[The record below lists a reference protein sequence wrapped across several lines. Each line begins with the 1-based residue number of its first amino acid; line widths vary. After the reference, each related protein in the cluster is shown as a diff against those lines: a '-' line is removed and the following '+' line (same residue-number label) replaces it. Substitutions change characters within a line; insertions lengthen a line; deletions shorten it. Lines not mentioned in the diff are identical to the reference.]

1 MHKNLPKYYYFIDKF
16 EKNDIKNVNKNIAFI
31 YRNYGKKID
40 INLIKKIRNFLK
52 KKQIKF
58 FLANNIKI
66 AIQLNLYGVYIPSF
80 NKSNKINY
88 YSQKKNFLV
97 IGSAHNLKEIKIK
110 EKQGTKII
118 FLSPLFKTDKSNRF
132 LGSVK
137 FNILSQMTTKK
148 IIALGGI
155 NRQNVQQLFSLNAYG
170 FASISFLK
178 KADKLDI
185 KRVIEKQK
193 NHTIKNR

>member
-66 AIQLNLYGVYIPSF
+66 AIQLNLDGVYIPSF

-155 NRQNVQQLFSLNAYG
+155 NRQNVQQLFSLNVYG
-170 FASISFLK
+170 FGSISFLK

-193 NHTIKNR
+193 KSYD